1 MNRKFTAPKLVIAT
15 HNQGKLE
22 EIERL
27 FEPFKVD
34 ITSNKALG
42 LKEPKETEKTFVGN
56 ARIKA
61 HAAVQAT
68 GMPALA
74 DDSGIEV
81 DGLDGAPGVFTADWA
96 ETPDGRN
103 FPMAMTKVWDKLEA
117 INAPTPRTARF
128 RCTLVL
134 AWPDGYDEVF
144 EGKIEGQV
152 VWPMRGDQGH
162 GYDPMF
168 MADGY
173 DITMGEMDRWAK
185 NEISHRAD
193 AFKQLIEGCF
203 R

>member
-27 FEPFKVD
+27 FEPYKVK
-34 ITSNKALG
+34 ITSSKELG
-42 LKEPKETEKTFVGN
+42 LKEPKETEKTFIGN

-61 HAAVQAT
+61 HAAVQAS

-103 FPMAMTKVWDKLEA
+103 FPMAMEKVWDKLEA
-117 INAPTPRTARF
+117 SNAPTPRTACF
-128 RCTLVL
+128 RCTLIL

-168 MADGY
+168 MPDGY
-173 DITMGEMDRWAK
+173 DITMGEMERWAK

-193 AFKQLIEGCF
+193 AFKKLIEACF
-203 R
+203 A